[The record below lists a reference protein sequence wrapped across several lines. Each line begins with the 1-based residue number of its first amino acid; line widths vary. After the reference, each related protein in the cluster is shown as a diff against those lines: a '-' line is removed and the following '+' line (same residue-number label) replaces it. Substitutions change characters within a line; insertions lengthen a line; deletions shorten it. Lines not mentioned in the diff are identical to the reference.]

1 MLDIEQMETMA
12 GADITSADKNR
23 LVDISTIKVDK
34 ELPVKERIKNYIEQI
49 KNPYCFKVNDTVVKI
64 KFSDTDITMEQC
76 LEGYFGSL

>member
-1 MLDIEQMETMA
+1 MLDIERLEAMA
-12 GADITSADKNR
+12 DTDIAVVDKSR

-34 ELPVKERIKNYIEQI
+34 ELPVKERVKSYIKQI

-64 KFSDTDITMEQC
+64 RFSDTNITLEQR